1 MDHDWFSRIFDFE
14 GRVRGSYPARSHGS
28 VRGMDSI
35 ILVTS
40 AIGHVSSGICD
51 PTAFLKAV
59 QRSRFKRV
67 MRVLVYQVSQS
78 LDCPVW
84 CVFMVTQ
91 KVMPEE
97 WKIFDRAG
105 QAGRKAWVKKVL
117 NSLIVQNEI

>member
-1 MDHDWFSRIFDFE
+1 MIGFPESLTSRAEFE
-14 GRVRGSYPARSHGS
+14 VVIRQGRTVVLGEWIRSFW
-28 VRGMDSI
+28 
-35 ILVTS
+35 LLQPLATS
-40 AIGHVSSGICD
+40 RVGFVIRRR
-51 PTAFLKAV
+51 FLKAV